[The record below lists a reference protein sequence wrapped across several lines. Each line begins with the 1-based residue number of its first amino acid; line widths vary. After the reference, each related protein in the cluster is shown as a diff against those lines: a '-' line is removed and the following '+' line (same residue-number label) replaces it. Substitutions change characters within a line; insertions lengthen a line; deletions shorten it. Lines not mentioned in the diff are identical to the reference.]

1 MLYNVDKKGVL
12 LEFLFSLACHND
24 TLTYIKNSVFQH
36 KAFENVS
43 TLFKIFGVTCVKCFE
58 IVLNNLGRVKVLSNR
73 KRAQFFNKLR
83 RG

>member
-43 TLFKIFGVTCVKCFE
+43 TLFKIF
-58 IVLNNLGRVKVLSNR
+58 LSYMR
-73 KRAQFFNKLR
+73 KMF
-83 RG
+83 